1 MDEARTDT
9 GLDVE
14 AMLAELAALPE
25 ATPEQI
31 EEARASATP
40 AKNGMQR
47 QGDLLVI
54 PSQVLRT
61 KPQTGPITPVAGQ
74 VTALK
79 GGSNEHVLSATG
91 AVTWAA
97 VTAGGTDLGVLVVGP
112 GGVATLSH
120 TGHHGSL
127 RVGPGEY
134 VLRRQTA
141 HSAPAAVTVT
151 PTVAQSWTPQDQ
163 PRPRPRRMVVD

>member
-1 MDEARTDT
+1 MTDT
-9 GLDVE
+9 MTAEALEALFEASTITDDDVT
-14 AMLAELAALPE
+14 AER
-25 ATPEQI
+25 AT
-31 EEARASATP
+31 ATP
-40 AKNGMQR
+40 APKGMQR

-54 PSQVLRT
+54 PSHVLGV
-61 KPQTGPITPVAGQ
+61 KPSTGVITPLDGPV
-74 VTALK
+74 VALK
-79 GGSNEHVLSATG
+79 GGTNEHVLSAAG

-97 VTAGGTDLGVLVVGP
+97 AGTGGTDLGVLVVGP

-141 HSAPAAVTVT
+141 HSAPAAVTAT

>member
-1 MDEARTDT
+1 MDDT
-9 GLDVE
+9 LTVE
-14 AMLAELAALPE
+14 ALETLFEASAITQDDVDAER
-25 ATPEQI
+25 AT
-31 EEARASATP
+31 ATP
-40 AKNGMQR
+40 APRGMQR

-54 PSQVLRT
+54 PSSVLRA
-61 KPQTGPITPVAGQ
+61 KPTTGPITPLTGE

-79 GGSNEHVLSATG
+79 GGTNEHVLSGDGT
-91 AVTWAA
+91 VTWAA
-97 VTAGGTDLGVLVVGP
+97 VAAGSADLGVLIVGP
-112 GGVATLSH
+112 GSVATLTH
-120 TGHHGSL
+120 TGHHGHL